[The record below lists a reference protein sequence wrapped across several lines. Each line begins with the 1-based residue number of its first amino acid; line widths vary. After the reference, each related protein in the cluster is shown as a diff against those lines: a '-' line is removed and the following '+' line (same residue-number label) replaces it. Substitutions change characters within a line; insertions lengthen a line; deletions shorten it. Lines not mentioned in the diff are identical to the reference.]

1 MNRTLTCAT
10 MFFAFAV
17 GMAQTTASSSTAPQE
32 PSGSAQRGS
41 NSAMPADTSI
51 DATLSSTLD
60 AKRAKPGDPVTAKT
74 NSDVRQGS
82 KVLIRKGSKL
92 TGHVTEAT
100 ARTKDTP
107 QSKLGMIFDKA
118 VDHGNEIPISA
129 VMQAV
134 IAPASSD
141 DAIMPGAP
149 SGGQTQTLGA
159 AGGSS
164 TIGGSSGSKVTAARG
179 LGTNGGNLIPN
190 SPDDSNRSSGPAS
203 GQVMESGSDRV
214 INLPGVSLQAVGG
227 GAIGTNLVSNTHN
240 IRIESGSRLI
250 LGTTGRAPT
259 AK

>member
-190 SPDDSNRSSGPAS
+190 SPDGSSGAS
-203 GQVMESGSDRV
+203 TAPVMDSGADRV
-214 INLPGVSLQAVGG
+214 INLPGLSLQAVGA
-227 GAIGTNLVSNTHN
+227 GAIGTNLLSNSRT
-240 IRIESGSRLI
+240 IDIESGSRL
-250 LGTTGRAPT
+250 LRGTTGPAHSS
-259 AK
+259 K